1 MIDKPLAG
9 DAAITSR
16 LENGVVVEG
25 TDTDGGLQDLL
36 EGLDGWIPVEFLPI
50 CQYCYPGG
58 AFVAI
63 TERGDSGAVTT
74 PVADF
79 VDHLCSEAAEF
90 VAVRGRFEEET
101 DYATHFGPT
110 FFPGLDDGYS
120 EPCLGF
126 FYTSEDPS
134 PIVVARYRRVDI
146 VSHLRAE
153 KSRGD
158 PMGALEDIGAK
169 VEADGVE
176 FIYAMYV
183 EMHGKPCAKL
193 VPVGALEGL
202 MADGAGFA
210 GFASGPMGQD
220 PSCPDMIAV
229 PDPSTYTQLPWQ
241 PNVAAMQCDPTVEG
255 ELWPYAPRV
264 ILGRALEG
272 LAERNLVLKTGV
284 EAEYSLV
291 SRNNDGTL
299 SVADERDVEP
309 LPCYDAKG
317 LTRMLPHLT
326 EVSKNLD
333 TMGWGNYAND
343 HEDANGQFE
352 QNWQYAD
359 AMTTADRLI
368 LFRLMVH
375 TMAQRDG
382 RYATFMPKPFA
393 DKTGNGLHAHLS
405 LWTADTDDPLFIGG
419 DGDTKGLG
427 LSELAYQ
434 FTAGLIAHAAALVAI
449 ACPIVNSYKRMGVGA
464 PTSGATW
471 APAYAAYGGNN
482 RTQMIRV
489 PEPDRIEVRLGDGA
503 ANPYLMFAAML
514 ACGLDGIDNEMDP
527 GEPNTDNLYEM
538 SADEVTARGIA
549 VLPPTLLHAA
559 DNLATNDVLAN
570 GLGQTA
576 DGPYR
581 DYFVKIKRDEFLA
594 HHHEVTAAEINR
606 YLTLF

>member
-1 MIDKPLAG
+1 
-9 DAAITSR
+9 
-16 LENGVVVEG
+16 
-25 TDTDGGLQDLL
+25 
-36 EGLDGWIPVEFLPI
+36 LDVF
-50 CQYCYPGG
+50 
-58 AFVAI
+58 
-63 TERGDSGAVTT
+63 
-74 PVADF
+74 
-79 VDHLCSEAAEF
+79 
-90 VAVRGRFEEET
+90 
-101 DYATHFGPT
+101 YA
-110 FFPGLDDGYS
+110 
-120 EPCLGF
+120 
-126 FYTSEDPS
+126 SEDLS
-134 PIVVARYRRVDI
+134 PIVVAQYREVDTR
-146 VSHLRAE
+146 SHLTAQV
-153 KSRGD
+153 SQGD
-158 PMGALEDIGAK
+158 PMGALEDIGSR

-193 VPVGALEGL
+193 VPVSALEGL
-202 MADGAGFA
+202 MANGAGFA

-229 PDPSTYTQLPWQ
+229 PDPATYTQLPWQ
-241 PNVAAMQCDPTVEG
+241 SNVAAMQCDPTVEG

-264 ILGRALEG
+264 ILGRALQS

-291 SRNNDGTL
+291 TRNDDGSL
-299 SVADERDVEP
+299 SVADERDVDP

-333 TMGWGNYAND
+333 AMGWGNYAND

-368 LFRLMVH
+368 LFRLMIH

-393 DKTGNGLHAHLS
+393 DKSGNGLHAHLS
-405 LWTADTDDPLFIGG
+405 LWTADTDEPLFIGG
-419 DGDTKGLG
+419 DDDTKGLG
-427 LSELAYQ
+427 LSQLAYQ
-434 FTAGLIAHAAALVAI
+434 FTAGLIAHAPSLVAVT
-449 ACPIVNSYKRMGVGA
+449 CPIVNSYKRMGVGP

-471 APAYAAYGGNN
+471 APVYAAFGGNN

-514 ACGLDGIDNEMDP
+514 ACGLDGVDNEMDP

-538 SADEVTARGIA
+538 SPDEVTARGMA

-559 DNLATNDVLAN
+559 DNLATNDILAE
-570 GLGQTA
+570 GLGRTA

-581 DYFVKIKRDEFLA
+581 DYFAKIKREEFLA
-594 HHHEVTAAEINR
+594 HHHEVTAAEIDR